1 MIFNYETSLIAN
13 DLELQL
19 NKGNISIDDIQN
31 ALDEFDDSIPFDV
44 KGDDLSIQQLDDFF
58 GITNE
63 ERKGEGSATGDT
75 QEELTGY
82 TEAEL
87 ATREREQKQREKQAA
102 ADELKAKQKEEADK
116 SIDGFADEMLGNY
129 GTQDLFGG
137 NPLANLGRADKIQP
151 TDPVE
156 DEFEKRTGNN
166 TSTDTIDI
174 TGKDDTARSSSSLDK
189 SIAQSPENAIAEKL
203 PTKGKVVAKN
213 HNAIYQGKGD
223 SYILAKLNGKAKIA
237 FVQVKKGEDGSFYEI
252 KNATPGRDDQF
263 KNKKPVWE
271 RNGPI
276 ASSDEQTSLIPGAK
290 SSGESIAQ
298 SPENAIPT
306 NLPRK

>member
-1 MIFNYETSLIAN
+1 MEKHGDHVSESNRGQIAVTHKDFENIAN
-13 DLELQL
+13 VISNPDSVI
-19 NKGNISIDDIQN
+19 KGKEDNTIEVSKRIGEHIYVVQEIRTRRKKLAVITMWKKPLSAHDAPQN
-31 ALDEFDDSIPFDV
+31 ES
-44 KGDDLSIQQLDDFF
+44 
-58 GITNE
+58 
-63 ERKGEGSATGDT
+63 SAETPKTYG
-75 QEELTGY
+75 
-82 TEAEL
+82 
-87 ATREREQKQREKQAA
+87 KQA
-102 ADELKAKQKEEADK
+102 
-116 SIDGFADEMLGNY
+116 S
-129 GTQDLFGG
+129 
-137 NPLANLGRADKIQP
+137 P
-151 TDPVE
+151 
-156 DEFEKRTGNN
+156 
-166 TSTDTIDI
+166 S
-174 TGKDDTARSSSSLDK
+174 DK
-189 SIAQSPENAIAEKL
+189 SIAQSPENAIAEKIT
-203 PTKGKVVAKN
+203 TKGTVVAKN

-290 SSGESIAQ
+290 SSLKSIAQ